1 MTSHND
7 KRAGLSSY
15 MVVWLPDLLLIT
27 CAGRAASTNLV
38 FLFSNL
44 SKECGWAQ
52 RISGLLE
59 VPVEEDTASSHI
71 CGRCKT
77 RVLSLERA
85 LADLKS
91 FKETA
96 RLALEHCTSHEK
108 RRKQTSGEVGMSPD
122 TFIEQ
127 PLSKVARNGLEF
139 SSK

>member
-1 MTSHND
+1 MAARLVACRLCGEST
-7 KRAGLSSY
+7 
-15 MVVWLPDLLLIT
+15 
-27 CAGRAASTNLV
+27 ASTNSV

-44 SKECGWAQ
+44 SKERRWAQ

-59 VPVEEDTASSHI
+59 VPVEEDTAPSHI

-85 LADLKS
+85 LADLES

-96 RLALEHCTSHEK
+96 RLALEHCTSTSNSHETASHGQK

-122 TFIEQ
+122 TLREQ

-139 SSK
+139 SSKF